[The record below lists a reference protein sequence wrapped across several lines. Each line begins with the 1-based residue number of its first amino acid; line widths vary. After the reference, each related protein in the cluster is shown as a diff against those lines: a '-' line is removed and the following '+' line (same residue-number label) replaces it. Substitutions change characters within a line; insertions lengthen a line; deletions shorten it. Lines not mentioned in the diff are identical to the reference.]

1 MRHSNLIGRLV
12 DGYYLEAIIGRGTVG
27 EVYRALTA
35 DQQWVAVKLCV
46 PPLTSDVEAILT
58 RFNREART
66 VARLHHPH
74 IVPVLDTG
82 TIEGQAYMV
91 MPLITGDSLA
101 DVLQYQPRLAE
112 ITAVEIGWQVAE
124 ALFHAAENGIVHR
137 DVKPSNVLL
146 TPDGHALLTDFGIA
160 FAFDNPALTQA
171 GHILGTPAY
180 LAPEQARQ
188 DNTIDGRTDL
198 YSLGVMLYQMI
209 TGCLPF
215 QGTTFQMIHAHV
227 YETPPAP
234 STLVNICPDLE
245 RVIMT
250 ALAKDP
256 ADRFPDG
263 RTMAR
268 ELLAL
273 YEQFQGRTPPPLDEP
288 LRPISR
294 PKSTGRRVTRRQT
307 TKISFMYA

>member
-1 MRHSNLIGRLV
+1 MRTRDIIGRDV
-12 DGYYLEAIIGRGTVG
+12 DGYQLEAMIGRGTVG
-27 EVYRALTA
+27 EVYRALRA
-35 DQQWVAVKLCV
+35 NHEPVALKLCV
-46 PPLTSDVEAILT
+46 PLLTGDVETILT

-66 VARLHHPH
+66 VARLYHPH

-82 TIEGQAYMV
+82 TIDDQAYMV
-91 MPLITGDSLA
+91 MPLIKGESLA
-101 DVLQYQPRLAE
+101 DLLQREHRLDE
-112 ITAVEIGWQVAE
+112 MTTIEIGWQVAD
-124 ALFHAAENGIVHR
+124 ALFHAAEKGVIHR
-137 DVKPSNVLL
+137 DVKPSNVLV
-146 TPDGHALLTDFGIA
+146 TPDGHTLLTDFGIA
-160 FAFDNPALTQA
+160 FAFDDPTLTQA

-188 DNTIDGRTDL
+188 DKPLDGRTDL
-198 YSLGVMLYQMI
+198 YSLGVMLYQMV
-209 TGCLPF
+209 TGRLPF

-234 STLVNICPDLE
+234 STLVDLCPGLE
-245 RVIMT
+245 RIIIT

-273 YEQFQGRTPPPLDEP
+273 NEQNQERKPPAVDASFQPQGWSLQIIPGIGLVERL
-288 LRPISR
+288 I
-294 PKSTGRRVTRRQT
+294 
-307 TKISFMYA
+307 A

>member
-1 MRHSNLIGRLV
+1 MTQRDIVDRYV
-12 DGYYLEAIIGRGTVG
+12 DGYFLEAMIGRGTVG
-27 EVYRALTA
+27 VVYRALTA
-35 DQQWVAVKLCV
+35 AQEPVALKLCV
-46 PPLTSDVEAILT
+46 PPLNGDVEMILT

-82 TIEGQAYMV
+82 TMADQAYMA
-91 MPLITGDSLA
+91 MPLIKGESLA
-101 DVLQYQPRLAE
+101 DRLQREHRLDE
-112 ITAVEIGWQVAE
+112 MTTIEIGWQVAD
-124 ALFHAAENGIVHR
+124 ALFHAAEKGVIHR
-137 DVKPSNVLL
+137 DVKPSNVLVS
-146 TPDGHALLTDFGIA
+146 PDGHTWLTDFGIA
-160 FAFDNPALTQA
+160 FAFDDPSLTQA

-188 DNTIDGRTDL
+188 DKLLDGRTDL
-198 YSLGVMLYQMI
+198 YGLGVMLYQMV
-209 TGCLPF
+209 TGRLPF

-234 STLVNICPDLE
+234 STLVDICPGLE
-245 RVIMT
+245 RIIMT

-268 ELLAL
+268 ELLSL
-273 YEQFQGRTPPPLDEP
+273 NEQYQERKPPVLDES
-288 LRPISR
+288 I
-294 PKSTGRRVTRRQT
+294 QT
-307 TKISFMYA
+307 QTWSLQIVAGIGLVERLIA